1 MRPLPVR
8 LAAALSIIVLLLLVN
23 FVLLNRFVSTSSQD
37 NLYIN
42 WAGKQRMYSQRIQLM
57 LWNSYSKD
65 GSANMERLKTT
76 LDDFKDKHKRIL
88 KYLSDVSATEWQKL
102 NINPQFQLELDVR
115 FERYVEQLEEAI
127 DYTRLTDKKPAPE
140 LFRTGSEFLRVMDQT
155 VKNIERHSSKKIA
168 GVRTLFVGFFIVLI
182 LVVTGLSLFF
192 VRPKFQMLRS
202 TLNKTIDQL
211 NELKRNHGEMASK
224 EKLASIG
231 TLTSGFSRK
240 VLVPLEQI
248 KSANRK
254 LASLAKTDLAEG
266 LPKLE
271 TLLNTQGHLDTFS
284 GLISKLKLIE
294 PLSDE
299 ISEGEL
305 QAQSIVSSITL
316 HARPSTGTDKPT
328 DINQLVLAAL
338 NNSLETRGKTGK
350 TEIQTAISILPLT
363 KAKLNVYKEEI
374 SLAFSHIFNNAV
386 EAINERFLAQQNA
399 STYTPMITTQ
409 LQDEGDQVRV
419 TIWDNGVGIPKTI
432 QHKVFEPYFS
442 AKPEETGLGLTMAE
456 DLIRLHRGDI
466 KVTSKEGEYTQVE
479 IVIPRSDQP
488 EERV

>member
-168 GVRTLFVGFFIVLI
+168 GVRTLF
-182 LVVTGLSLFF
+182 
-192 VRPKFQMLRS
+192 
-202 TLNKTIDQL
+202 
-211 NELKRNHGEMASK
+211 
-224 EKLASIG
+224 
-231 TLTSGFSRK
+231 
-240 VLVPLEQI
+240 
-248 KSANRK
+248 
-254 LASLAKTDLAEG
+254 
-266 LPKLE
+266 
-271 TLLNTQGHLDTFS
+271 
-284 GLISKLKLIE
+284 
-294 PLSDE
+294 
-299 ISEGEL
+299 
-305 QAQSIVSSITL
+305 
-316 HARPSTGTDKPT
+316 
-328 DINQLVLAAL
+328 
-338 NNSLETRGKTGK
+338 
-350 TEIQTAISILPLT
+350 
-363 KAKLNVYKEEI
+363 
-374 SLAFSHIFNNAV
+374 
-386 EAINERFLAQQNA
+386 
-399 STYTPMITTQ
+399 
-409 LQDEGDQVRV
+409 
-419 TIWDNGVGIPKTI
+419 
-432 QHKVFEPYFS
+432 
-442 AKPEETGLGLTMAE
+442 
-456 DLIRLHRGDI
+456 
-466 KVTSKEGEYTQVE
+466 
-479 IVIPRSDQP
+479 
-488 EERV
+488 